1 MAKIASTDN
10 QAMNKLFA
18 LEASKAGLKTAAAD
32 DAQAFEDHKEY
43 LSTLEAILSDDKKTA
58 WEPNDLLL
66 D

>member
-10 QAMNKLFA
+10 IAMNKLFA
-18 LEASKAGLKTAAAD
+18 LEASKGGNKVAAAD
-32 DAQAFEDHKEY
+32 VQAFEDHKEY
-43 LSTLEAILSDDKKTA
+43 VATLEAVLKDDKKTT